1 MLYRLQIST
10 TKQAAR
16 GFGLRFGKSCYF
28 PAFYEGARFL
38 FKFPHFF
45 CFKNVLSPK
54 IIVNMLS
61 HFQLISN
68 KTQILSTSAK

>member
-1 MLYRLQIST
+1 MYRMQIST

-45 CFKNVLSPK
+45 AS
-54 IIVNMLS
+54 
-61 HFQLISN
+61 
-68 KTQILSTSAK
+68 KTFFLQRFSSICCLTFS